1 MTIEEGRKIVSGMRA
16 TREAAPEGLEGNVL
30 AGVGLID
37 SWTEFEGPIGPLFV
51 AWGEDG
57 ITAAEPAGDGMGFEM
72 EYETRIGRSL
82 RRVPEMPPAM
92 ARRVARLLAG
102 ERTTKPEVDLA
113 VLTEFEQ
120 AVLRKTLEIPYGET
134 RPYSW
139 VAREI
144 GRPRA
149 VRAVGTALAHNPVT
163 FVIPCHR
170 VVRADGRIG
179 EYGAGGPEAKRKV
192 LGTEGIDAD
201 EMETLAARGIRFTGS
216 DTTNIYCYPSCRHAR
231 RTMPVHTIRF
241 RTAAD
246 ALAAG
251 YRPCRHC
258 RPQETAVFAA

>member
-1 MTIEEGRKIVSGMRA
+1 MTMKEQREMVEAMRA
-16 TREAAPEGLEGNVL
+16 MPEPAPPGLEPDVL
-30 AGVGLID
+30 AKVGLID
-37 SWTEFEGPIGPLFV
+37 SWTEIEGPIGPLFV
-51 AWGEDG
+51 AWGADG
-57 ITAAEPAGDGMGFEM
+57 ITAAEPAGDGLGFEM

-82 RRVPEMPPAM
+82 RRLPELPPAM
-92 ARRVARLLAG
+92 AERVVRLFAG
-102 ERTTKPEVDLA
+102 ERTTKPDVDLA
-113 VLTEFEQ
+113 VLTEFEE

-179 EYGAGGPEAKRKV
+179 EYGAGGPEAKRRV
-192 LGTEGIDAD
+192 LGAEGIDAD
-201 EMETLAARGIRFTGS
+201 EMEALATSGIRFTGS

-231 RTMPVHTIRF
+231 RTMPVHTVRF
-241 RTAAD
+241 RSEAD
-246 ALAAG
+246 ALEAG
-251 YRPCRHC
+251 YRACLHC